1 MPCVCVCLYW
11 GWDAEKETNHGAP
24 GGAGASSL
32 ALKLTPLIPPWSPLC
47 FQIFIQPHL
56 ITPSTNLHQLFQ
68 KSDTREVS
76 SGKNYSFWD
85 SFKPAGAQTRNLQ
98 GKQSVQSGSTRC
110 FCWRMIVKKSDDIVF
125 PLSLA
130 AKCKPLSKSS
140 QKMDKTQLDSFD
152 IAKNANDWKRRGCRF
167 SIHWQRKT
175 VVNFSN
181 RLIWK
186 PRWSFWGSWV
196 GTLVGGH
203 LEKGGSGGALLQ
215 LGG

>member
-56 ITPSTNLHQLFQ
+56 ITPSTNLHQLFHQ
-68 KSDTREVS
+68 SDTREVS

-85 SFKPAGAQTRNLQ
+85 SFEPAGAQTRNLQ
-98 GKQSVQSGSTRC
+98 GKQSERPNEMFLLEDDC
-110 FCWRMIVKKSDDIVF
+110 LKKWWYCPAF

-130 AKCKPLSKSS
+130 AKCKPLSKSP
-140 QKMDKTQLDSFD
+140 QKIKDGQNPTWQLWHC
-152 IAKNANDWKRRGCRF
+152 KEC
-167 SIHWQRKT
+167 
-175 VVNFSN
+175 
-181 RLIWK
+181 
-186 PRWSFWGSWV
+186 
-196 GTLVGGH
+196 
-203 LEKGGSGGALLQ
+203 
-215 LGG
+215 